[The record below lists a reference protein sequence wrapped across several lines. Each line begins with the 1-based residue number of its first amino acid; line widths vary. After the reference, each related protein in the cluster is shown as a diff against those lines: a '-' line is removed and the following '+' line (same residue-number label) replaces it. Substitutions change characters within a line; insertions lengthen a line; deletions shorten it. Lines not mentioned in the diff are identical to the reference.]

1 MKIYFGYANN
11 TDCIYEV
18 YTMDCE
24 YSTDSERY
32 LIETEIYTD
41 KQPRCMA
48 YSIHKLHLDKVNDC
62 MAKDFGIYT
71 IYSLDKDIIYQ
82 EIENI
87 KKQNKINLQEKLR
100 DVEKPIVSFDRTI

>member
-11 TDCIYEV
+11 TECIYEV

-24 YSTDSERY
+24 YDNESERY
-32 LIETEIYTD
+32 EPNTEMYID
-41 KQPRCMA
+41 KRPRCMS
-48 YSIHKLHLDKVNDC
+48 YSIHKSHLDKIDDC

-71 IYSLDKDIIYQ
+71 IHSLDKDIVYQ

-100 DVEKPIVSFDRTI
+100 EVEKPMVSFDRTT